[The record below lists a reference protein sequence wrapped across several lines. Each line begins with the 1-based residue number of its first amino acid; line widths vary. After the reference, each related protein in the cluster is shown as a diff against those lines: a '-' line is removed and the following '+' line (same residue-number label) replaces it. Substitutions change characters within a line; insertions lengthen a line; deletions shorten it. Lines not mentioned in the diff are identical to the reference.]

1 MNFDQI
7 FKAYDIRGVYPDEI
21 DEKKVKRITM
31 AYARFLLKDSNQPP
45 VPSSQSL
52 RIAVGRDVRLS
63 GPKLQKAVID
73 GLTEAGV
80 NVEDIGPVPT
90 EMLYFAVGFYHFD
103 GGIQVSASHNPAE
116 FNGLKLVRS
125 GVEAISS
132 DSGLKEIQ
140 ALAESDDNLASLTE
154 GTVETRDVEEDYF
167 DYLTKFVHFDS
178 APALK
183 IVANNN
189 FGLSG
194 PLAQRFLERLNSNH
208 INLIE
213 LNFQPDGTFP
223 KGRPDPSRPENRQE
237 TSELIIETKADFGV
251 AWDADG
257 DRFFVVDEK
266 GKAIESCYLSALLTN
281 HILQENPGQ
290 KIAYDQRTAWVNTK
304 VITTAGGTPVLS
316 RVGHAFYKSTMREND
331 AVFGGELSGHFF
343 FRDFYF
349 ADNGLIPFLLF
360 LNIVA
365 KTKESV
371 SEMVRLMEEKYII
384 SGEIN
389 FEVSD
394 KDKMLAKIEQQY
406 ADGSID
412 RTEGLSITFESWR
425 FNLRASNTENLLRLN
440 VEAKD
445 KSTCD
450 QKTAELTELVNST
463 NSKK

>member
-1 MNFDQI
+1 MDLSKI

-21 DEKKVKRITM
+21 DEKKAKRIAM
-31 AYARFLLKDSNQPP
+31 AYARFTGAKT
-45 VPSSQSL
+45 V
-52 RIAVGRDVRLS
+52 AVGRDVRLS

-90 EMLYFAVGFYHFD
+90 ETLYFAVGFYHFD

-116 FNGLKLVRS
+116 FNGLKMVRA
-125 GVEAISS
+125 GVEALSS

-140 ALAESDDNLASLTE
+140 ALAESDDNLAALTK
-154 GTVETRDVEEDYF
+154 GTVESRDVEEDYF

-223 KGRPDPSRPENRQE
+223 KGRPDPSLSSNRQE
-237 TSELIIETKADFGV
+237 TTELIRATKADFGV

-257 DRFFVVDEK
+257 DR
-266 GKAIESCYLSALLTN
+266 CYLSDEQGEAIEGCHLTALLAT
-281 HILQENPGQ
+281 HLLKDHGGEKIL
-290 KIAYDQRTAWVNTK
+290 YDPRNIWAVEES
-304 VITTAGGTPVLS
+304 VETAGGVALLNKA
-316 RVGHAFYKSTMREND
+316 GHTFIKNRMRQED
-331 AVFGGELSGHFF
+331 ALFAGEMSGHFY
-343 FRDFYF
+343 FRDFYY

-365 KTKESV
+365 TAKEPV
-371 SEMVRLMEEKYII
+371 SKIIQPLRDKYFV

-389 FEVSD
+389 FEVAY

-412 RTEGLSITFESWR
+412 RTDGLSITLEDWR

-445 KSTCD
+445 RSTCD
-450 QKTAELTELVNST
+450 QKTAELTGLVNST
-463 NSKK
+463 KF